1 MSSKLTKKDLIN
13 DINYFFI
20 KQGIECDNIYNVSK
34 KKLLQIIIDNDIP
47 HINEDIYRKEIE
59 ETEKFNYYY
68 QIIHHNFRKYKN
80 IPFNDIKF
88 ISFNSNSSQL
98 NDLILS
104 HNLKFDN
111 DIQET
116 NELVNHLFTHINNYC
131 LSTNITNSIQ
141 FKTIPDI
148 IHFLNSLQNHFN
160 NK

>member
-1 MSSKLTKKDLIN
+1 MSSKLSKKELIN
-13 DINYFFI
+13 DIRYFYI

-47 HINEDIYRKEIE
+47 HINEDICRKEIE
-59 ETEKFNYYY
+59 ETEKFNYYF

-80 IPFNDIKF
+80 IPFHDIKP
-88 ISFNSNSSQL
+88 ITFNSNSSHL
-98 NDLILS
+98 NELILS

-116 NELVNHLFTHINNYC
+116 NELVNQLFKHIDNYC
-131 LSTNITNSIQ
+131 LSTNNINTIQ

-148 IHFLNSLQNHFN
+148 IQFLSSIQNLN
-160 NK
+160 TNK